1 MNLQPRL
8 NKKDLT
14 TEHTK
19 NTEKVLK
26 KNSVTSVFSVARYL
40 AFFLVLG
47 LSACASFLS
56 SSTPT
61 PELPTFTPEPP
72 TATPPPSAAII
83 NGEYLTTVEFQA
95 ELERY
100 KAAQTALGLSFT
112 DEDANKAVL
121 EDMIVQVLLSQ
132 AAREANFNLTESDL
146 QLRIDALVT
155 ELGSVDAL
163 SQWQSAHGYD
173 DTSFR
178 IALKRSVEAAWMRD
192 KIIADVPASVEQI
205 HLRQILTYNQGNA
218 QLALDQLN
226 TGADF
231 DELAALYDPITLGEL
246 GWVPQGYLLDAAAD
260 KAVFALQV
268 GQYSTIIQTDAGFH
282 IFKAIERTEHPLS
295 PDALLTVQEKALQT
309 WIAEQRASSD
319 IVLAP

>member
-1 MNLQPRL
+1 MSSQPRSI
-8 NKKDLT
+8 NKTPEVSNKTIRPERIKKDFR
-14 TEHTK
+14 
-19 NTEKVLK
+19 
-26 KNSVTSVFSVARYL
+26 SL
-40 AFFLVLG
+40 ALILFFVLG
-47 LSACASFLS
+47 LSACGSFLS

-61 PELPTFTPEPP
+61 PELPTSTPLPP

-95 ELERY
+95 ELERF
-100 KAAQTALGLSFT
+100 KTAQTSAGLSFT

-121 EDMIVQVLLSQ
+121 EDLIAQVLLAQ

-146 QLRIDALVT
+146 QLRVDALVT
-155 ELGSVDAL
+155 ELGSADAL

-173 DTSFR
+173 DASFR
-178 IALKRSVEAAWMRD
+178 IALKRSAEAAWMRD
-192 KIIADVPASVEQI
+192 KIIADVPANVEQI
-205 HLRQILTYNQGNA
+205 HLRQILTYNQVNA

-260 KAVFALQV
+260 EAVFALQT
-268 GQYSTIIQTDAGFH
+268 GQYSAIIATDAGFH
-282 IFKAIERTEHPLS
+282 IFKVLERANHPLS
-295 PDALLTVQEKALQT
+295 PDALLTVQETALQT
-309 WIAEQRASSD
+309 WIAEKRASSD

>member
-1 MNLQPRL
+1 MLSKPRL
-8 NKKDLT
+8 LT
-14 TEHTK
+14 QLT
-19 NTEKVLK
+19 LI
-26 KNSVTSVFSVARYL
+26 L
-40 AFFLVLG
+40 ALG

-56 SSTPT
+56 SSAPT
-61 PELPTFTPEPP
+61 PELPTFTPVPP
-72 TATPPPSAAII
+72 TATPPPSAAVI

-121 EDMIVQVLLSQ
+121 EDMIVQFLLSQ
-132 AAREANFNLTESDL
+132 AAREANFTLTESDL
-146 QLRIDALVT
+146 QLR
-155 ELGSVDAL
+155 VDAL
-163 SQWQSAHGYD
+163 GSADVLAQWKSDHGYD
-173 DTSFR
+173 DISFR

-205 HLRQILTYNQGNA
+205 HLRQILTYNQGDA
-218 QLALDQLN
+218 QVALEQLN

-260 KAVFALQV
+260 EAVFALQA
-268 GQYSTIIQTDAGFH
+268 GQYSAIIQTDAGFH
-282 IFKAIERTEHPLS
+282 IFKALERADHPLS
-295 PDALLTVQEKALQT
+295 PDALLTVQEHALKN
-309 WIAEQRASSD
+309 WITEKRASSD